1 MILENIPT
9 DVNMSTII
17 VCMVEPVTV
26 PLGECCPSVLALMD
40 SDAAGELALVLKAV
54 ADPVRLRLLHH
65 IAADPDTTVCACHLP
80 QELGITQSTLSHH
93 LQRLVQANLVI
104 REPRGK
110 WAHYRLNAPAMDR
123 LIQTLQGAVV

>member
-1 MILENIPT
+1 M
-9 DVNMSTII
+9 DV
-17 VCMVEPVTV
+17 PATV
-26 PLGECCPSVLALMD
+26 PLGECCPLSLALMD
-40 SDAAGELALVLKAV
+40 PEAANELALVLKAL

-104 REPRGK
+104 RDLRGK

>member
-1 MILENIPT
+1 MIIENIPT
-9 DVNMSTII
+9 FVNMSAIM
-17 VCMVEPVTV
+17 VCMVMSVKV
-26 PLGECCPSVLALMD
+26 PLGECCPAALALMNP
-40 SDAAGELALVLKAV
+40 DAASELALVLKAV

-65 IAADPDTTVCACHLP
+65 IASDPDTTVCACHLP

-93 LQRLVQANLVI
+93 LQRLVQAKLVI